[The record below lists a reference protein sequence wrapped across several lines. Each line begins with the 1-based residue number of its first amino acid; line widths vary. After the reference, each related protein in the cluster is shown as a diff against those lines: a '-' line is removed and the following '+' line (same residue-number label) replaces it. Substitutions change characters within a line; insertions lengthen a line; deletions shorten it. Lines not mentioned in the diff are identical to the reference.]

1 MTRIFT
7 TTIRLNLNDEADR
20 KAWEYLQKREKS
32 YTRTIVTAING
43 YYDRQERL
51 ANDPYLETREKED
64 AFLQKVLDTV
74 ERGASASAP
83 LGGFLQ
89 LLQEKQSAVP
99 ASQPPDE
106 DMATVDAALDFADS
120 F

>member
-1 MTRIFT
+1 MKHIFT

-20 KAWEYLQKREKS
+20 KAWQYLQKRDKS
-32 YTRTIVTAING
+32 YSRAVVTAING

-51 ANDPYLETREKED
+51 VNDPYLETWEKED
-64 AFLQKVLDTV
+64 AFLRRVLDTIEQCV
-74 ERGASASAP
+74 RSAAP

-89 LLQEKQSAVP
+89 LLQSNQPVASAP
-99 ASQPPDE
+99 KSTDE
-106 DMATVDAALDFADS
+106 DAATVAAALDFADS